1 LHRVVF
7 RPTFLAEA
15 RRVGWN
21 EAVEGIERKCFA
33 AAPRPEPEPVEVQPA
48 PEPVP
53 VARDQH

>member
-1 LHRVVF
+1 VF